1 MTSNPQL
8 SPNEPKSKEK
18 LSKQLEQ
25 EQNQRNGHHMEQFQR
40 GGGREEYGGKGT
52 GKKKYK
58 IRHKLDGRD
67 KNGIGNRERK
77 ERICTR
83 HGHELSGGGMLE
95 GKGCGYKGG

>member
-1 MTSNPQL
+1 MDITWRNFSG
-8 SPNEPKSKEK
+8 EGEG
-18 LSKQLEQ
+18 
-25 EQNQRNGHHMEQFQR
+25 RNG
-40 GGGREEYGGKGT
+40 GTGT

-95 GKGCGYKGG
+95 GKGCGTREDKGGKIGKTVKHNQ